1 MTTPESDTPESAPE
15 EDGLQQGLF
24 SHLLELR
31 TRLLKSVAALV
42 LILLAL
48 VPFANRL
55 YTQLAAPLV
64 ARLPEG
70 AHLIAT
76 GVTSPFITPL
86 KLAFYA
92 ALFIS
97 MPVILYQLWA
107 FVSPGLYKN
116 EKRLARPLLF
126 ATMGLFYL
134 GCAFAYFLVLPA
146 AFRFLI
152 AVTPN
157 GVEMMT
163 DISQYLDFV
172 MLMFFAFGLCFEVPV
187 AVVILAAVGVVNLET
202 LRSGRRYAIVGAF
215 CVAAVITPPDIT
227 SMLMLGIP
235 MCLLYEVGVLAVRWL
250 IKPGSLKA
258 DAG

>member
-1 MTTPESDTPESAPE
+1 MAASEPDM
-15 EDGLQQGLF
+15 DLQQGLF

-31 TRLLKSVAALV
+31 SRLVKAIIAVVVV
-42 LILLAL
+42 LAAL

-55 YTQLAAPLV
+55 YSWLAAPLV
-64 ARLPEG
+64 SRLPEG

-76 GVTSPFITPL
+76 EVASPFVTPL
-86 KLAFYA
+86 KLAFYT

-116 EKRLARPLLF
+116 EKRLARPLLI
-126 ATMGLFYL
+126 AAMILFYI

-146 AFRFLI
+146 AFRFLT
-152 AVTPN
+152 AVTPK

-163 DISQYLDFV
+163 DITHYLDFV

-187 AVVILAAVGVVNLET
+187 AVVILAAVGIVDLDK
-202 LRSGRRYAIVGAF
+202 LRKGRRYAMVGAF
-215 CVAAVITPPDIT
+215 AVAAVVTPPDIT
-227 SMLMLGIP
+227 SMIMLAIP
-235 MCLLYEVGVLAVRWL
+235 MCLLYELGVLAVRWL
-250 IKPGSLKA
+250 LKPRPAEASL
-258 DAG
+258 

>member
-1 MTTPESDTPESAPE
+1 MTTPEPDPSTSAPE
-15 EDGLQQGLF
+15 GDDLQQGLF

-31 TRLLKSVAALV
+31 SRLLKSIATVVLV
-42 LILLAL
+42 LLAL

-86 KLAFYA
+86 KLALYA
-92 ALFIS
+92 SLFIS

-107 FVSPGLYKN
+107 FVSPGLYKH

-126 ATMGLFYL
+126 AAMALFYL

-152 AVTPN
+152 AVTPR

-163 DISQYLDFV
+163 DITHYLDFV

-187 AVVILAAVGVVNLET
+187 AVVVLAAVGVVDLDK
-202 LRSGRRYAIVGAF
+202 LRSARRYAIVGAF
-215 CVAAVITPPDIT
+215 AIAALITPPDIT
-227 SMLMLGIP
+227 SMMMLGIP
-235 MCLLYEVGVLAVRWL
+235 MCLLYELGIMAVRWL
-250 IKPGSLKA
+250 VKPGSLRT
-258 DAG
+258 DVR